1 MFSHFTSRCG
11 LWYWHPQIHPDGA
24 WAALRH
30 GTDWGPVQVHLLVSF
45 WVHTDPQGHR
55 QRLPGEQQNEEL
67 AFSCGWATGRK
78 GQFQEKS
85 ILMCRSI
92 DLCNLTA
99 VDHFNVN
106 RICYQSSTCERWT
119 LTHRQT
125 DKKKKICHIDKTSRR
140 TSLRL
145 SHSPAYL
152 TCLCLFFRQ
161 ETETEYGNLPLKC
174 QPVTKK
180 ASKWVGLSLC
190 MSLCVNRTWMHSQGS
205 STLLTA
211 ALLFISWLSQHLQ
224 SHVCSCILDRGPAVG
239 GKMHCICI

>member
-1 MFSHFTSRCG
+1 MVREQRSGMVQTEAQYKFIYLSVSEYIQTRK
-11 LWYWHPQIHPDGA
+11 A
-24 WAALRH
+24 
-30 GTDWGPVQVHLLVSF
+30 TDSACLVSNRMKNWPF
-45 WVHTDPQGHR
+45 LVAELQG
-55 QRLPGEQQNEEL
+55 
-67 AFSCGWATGRK
+67 GR
-78 GQFQEKS
+78 GRFQEKS

-125 DKKKKICHIDKTSRR
+125 DRQKKKICHIDKTSRR